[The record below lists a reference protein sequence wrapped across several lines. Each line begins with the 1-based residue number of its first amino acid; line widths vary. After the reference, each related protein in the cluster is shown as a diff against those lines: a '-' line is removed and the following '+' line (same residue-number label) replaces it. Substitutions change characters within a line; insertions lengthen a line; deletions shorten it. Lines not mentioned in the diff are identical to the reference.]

1 MEHYYLSSDYQM
13 YTLSYVF
20 EGRVTFKVLHLI
32 LLDGLL
38 RLDKE
43 LFKTTKPGLSAYAS
57 DPRMVIFILYVL
69 QKLLSNSP
77 FRFFSKT
84 QFNENPNRFL
94 EQDFV
99 HVVGRHFIFDFCFH
113 LTK

>member
-13 YTLSYVF
+13 YTLSYVL

-57 DPRMVIFILYVL
+57 DPRMVIFILHVL
-69 QKLLSNSP
+69 GNTITETSFKYM
-77 FRFFSKT
+77 
-84 QFNENPNRFL
+84 
-94 EQDFV
+94 
-99 HVVGRHFIFDFCFH
+99 
-113 LTK
+113 

>member
-1 MEHYYLSSDYQM
+1 MEHYYPSSDYQM
-13 YTLSYVF
+13 YTLSYVL

-57 DPRMVIFILYVL
+57 DPRMVIFILHVL
-69 QKLLSNSP
+69 GNTVTETSFK
-77 FRFFSKT
+77 
-84 QFNENPNRFL
+84 
-94 EQDFV
+94 
-99 HVVGRHFIFDFCFH
+99 
-113 LTK
+113 

>member
-20 EGRVTFKVLHLI
+20 EGRVTFKLLLLI

-43 LFKTTKPGLSAYAS
+43 LFKTIKPGLSAYAS
-57 DPRMVIFILYVL
+57 DPRMVIFILHVL
-69 QKLLSNSP
+69 GNTITETS
-77 FRFFSKT
+77 SK
-84 QFNENPNRFL
+84 
-94 EQDFV
+94 
-99 HVVGRHFIFDFCFH
+99 
-113 LTK
+113 

>member
-13 YTLSYVF
+13 YTLSHVF

-57 DPRMVIFILYVL
+57 DPRMVIFILNVL
-69 QKLLSNSP
+69 GNTITETSFK
-77 FRFFSKT
+77 
-84 QFNENPNRFL
+84 
-94 EQDFV
+94 
-99 HVVGRHFIFDFCFH
+99 
-113 LTK
+113 